1 MNAAARIGIMIEM
14 HARDMLRRHVAL
26 VLLLLLPLAFYL
38 TSAGNGTSAL
48 PTGGTSIAFAVGGAT
63 VFSAL
68 SSAEVDQRLVMG
80 GYRPVE
86 LLLGRLLFLGP
97 LGLLLA
103 AAFSALMAA
112 IAHPARPG
120 LLGIAVALVAV
131 QSVPFGLAV
140 AALVPRELEG
150 TLILIGVVGIQ
161 LAVHTETIVA
171 RMLPFYGSRH
181 LIDVSVSGHGTILL
195 PVLLSLAYGFGLL
208 VIARVA
214 IAPQLSVQRHAL
226 G

>member
-1 MNAAARIGIMIEM
+1 MNAVARIGIMIEM
-14 HARDMLRRHVAL
+14 HGRDMLRRHVAL
-26 VLLLLLPLAFYL
+26 ALLLLLPLAFYL
-38 TSAGNGTSAL
+38 TSAGNGTTAL
-48 PTGGTSIAFAVGGAT
+48 PTGGTSIAFAVAGAT

-80 GYRPVE
+80 GYRPIE

-97 LGLLLA
+97 LGLVLA
-103 AAFSALMAA
+103 AAFAALMAA

-120 LLGIAVALVAV
+120 LLGIAVAVVAL

-150 TLILIGVVGIQ
+150 TLVLIGVVGIQ

-171 RMLPFYGSRH
+171 RVLPFYGSRH
-181 LIDVSVSGHGTILL
+181 LIDVSVTGHGPILL
-195 PVLLSLAYGFGLL
+195 PLLAMLVYGLGLL
-208 VIARVA
+208 VVARVA
-214 IAPQLSVQRHAL
+214 IGPRLSVQQHAL
-226 G
+226 T